1 MYVINMNLI
10 KYHFFIGGETVKK
23 IIVASNN
30 KHKIQEIKDILKEY
44 DVVSLKEEGIDI
56 DPEENGTTFIENSYI
71 KAKAILDFIENK
83 ENILVLADDSGLAV
97 DYLNGAPGVY
107 SARYAG
113 EHGNDKK
120 NNDKLLKELSSVPME
135 DRGAA
140 FKCALVLLGRD
151 VDIRV
156 EGEVR
161 GYILEEEKGESGF
174 GYDPL
179 FFYPPFKKT
188 FGQATDEEKNSVSH
202 RGNALKKLREKLN
215 KI

>member
-1 MYVINMNLI
+1 M
-10 KYHFFIGGETVKK
+10 KK

-30 KHKIQEIKDILKEY
+30 KHKIQEIKEILKEY
-44 DVVSLKEEGIDI
+44 NVVSLKEEGIDI

-120 NNDKLLKELSSVPME
+120 NNEKLLKELSSVPLSYLP
-135 DRGAA
+135 AT
-140 FKCALVLLGRD
+140 LG
-151 VDIRV
+151 IISFI
-156 EGEVR
+156 
-161 GYILEEEKGESGF
+161 ILPIS
-174 GYDPL
+174 L
-179 FFYPPFKKT
+179 
-188 FGQATDEEKNSVSH
+188 AV
-202 RGNALKKLREKLN
+202 
-215 KI
+215 

>member
-1 MYVINMNLI
+1 M
-10 KYHFFIGGETVKK
+10 KK

-30 KHKIQEIKDILKEY
+30 KHKIQEIKEILKEY
-44 DVVSLKEEGIDI
+44 NVVSLKEEGIEI

-71 KAKAILDFIENK
+71 KAKAILDFIGNK
-83 ENILVLADDSGLAV
+83 EDILVLADDSGLAV

-113 EHGNDKK
+113 EHGNDEK
-120 NNDKLLKELSSVPME
+120 NNEKLLKELSSVSME
-135 DRGAA
+135 NRGAA
-140 FKCALVLLGRD
+140 FKCALVLLGQG

-161 GYILEEEKGESGF
+161 GYILEEEKGDSGF

-179 FFYPPFKKT
+179 FFYPPFNKT
-188 FGQATDEEKNSVSH
+188 FGQTTEEEKNSVSH
-202 RGNALKKLREKLN
+202 RGEALKKLRGKLSN
-215 KI
+215 I

>member
-1 MYVINMNLI
+1 M
-10 KYHFFIGGETVKK
+10 KK

-30 KHKIQEIKDILKEY
+30 KHKIQEIKEILKEY
-44 DVVSLKEEGIDI
+44 NVVSLKEEGIEI

-71 KAKAILDFIENK
+71 KAKAILDFIGNK

-120 NNDKLLKELSSVPME
+120 NNEKLLKELSYVSME
-135 DRGAA
+135 NRGAA
-140 FKCALVLLGRD
+140 FKCALVLLGQG

-161 GYILEEEKGESGF
+161 GYILEEEKGDSGF

-179 FFYPPFKKT
+179 FFYPPFNKT
-188 FGQATDEEKNSVSH
+188 FGQTTEEEKNSVSH
-202 RGNALKKLREKLN
+202 RGEALKKLREKLN
-215 KI
+215 NI

>member
-1 MYVINMNLI
+1 M
-10 KYHFFIGGETVKK
+10 KK

-30 KHKIQEIKDILKEY
+30 KHKIQEIKEILKEY
-44 DVVSLKEEGIDI
+44 NVVSLKEERIDI
-56 DPEENGTTFIENSYI
+56 DPEENGTTFIENAYI

-83 ENILVLADDSGLAV
+83 EDILVLADDSGLAV

-120 NNDKLLKELSSVPME
+120 NNEKLLKELLSVPME
-135 DRGAA
+135 SRGAA
-140 FKCALVLLGRD
+140 FKCALLGQD

-188 FGQATDEEKNSVSH
+188 FGQTTEDEKNSVSH
-202 RGNALKKLREKLN
+202 RGEALKKLREKLN
-215 KI
+215 NIYMYRRKKYEDSSIK